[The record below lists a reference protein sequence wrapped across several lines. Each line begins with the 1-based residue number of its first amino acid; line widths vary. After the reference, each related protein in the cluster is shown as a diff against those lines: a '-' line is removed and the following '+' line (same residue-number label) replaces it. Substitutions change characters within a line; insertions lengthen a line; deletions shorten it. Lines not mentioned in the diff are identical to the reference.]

1 MSEAEREMS
10 MSAMEPT
17 NPSELPIMQTV
28 LEPLL
33 EDFQYWFGKTQTLL
47 NSAQA
52 DCLAASDRQALTQE
66 VAEAQR
72 AVATAKT
79 LLLATDGKAGVDI
92 AVVGQWHR
100 LVGKCWQASRYIRQQ
115 NPKNSTAN

>member
-1 MSEAEREMS
+1 
-10 MSAMEPT
+10 MSATEPT
-17 NPSELPIMQTV
+17 NPSEPPIMQVV

-47 NSAQA
+47 NSSQA
-52 DCLAASDRQALTQE
+52 DCLAVSDRQTFTQE
-66 VAEAQR
+66 VEAAQR

-79 LLLATDGKAGVDI
+79 LLLATDGQAGVDI

-100 LVGKCWQASRYIRQQ
+100 LVGKCWQTSRYIRQHNQ
-115 NPKNSTAN
+115 GNSAAD